1 MNSFFFKYSMA
12 EEPNEN
18 QFIEMAKHFKEV
30 VENKENEI
38 LDLKKK
44 IILIYGLIR
53 ASDEN
58 WEDINFVELIRQY
71 CSTWVE
77 SFI

>member
-1 MNSFFFKYSMA
+1 MA

-58 WEDINFVELIRQY
+58 WEDIHFVELIREY

>member
-1 MNSFFFKYSMA
+1 MA

-44 IILIYGLIR
+44 
-53 ASDEN
+53 
-58 WEDINFVELIRQY
+58 
-71 CSTWVE
+71 
-77 SFI
+77 

>member
-1 MNSFFFKYSMA
+1 MNSFFFKYTMD

-30 VENKENEI
+30 VEKKDNEI
-38 LDLKKK
+38 QDLKKK
-44 IILIYGLIR
+44 IMLIYGLIR

-58 WEDINFVELIRQY
+58 FDDIHFIELIRTY
-71 CSTWVE
+71 CSNFVE

>member
-1 MNSFFFKYSMA
+1 MD

-30 VENKENEI
+30 VEKKDNEI
-38 LDLKKK
+38 QDLKKK
-44 IILIYGLIR
+44 IMLIYGLIR

-58 WEDINFVELIRQY
+58 FDDIHFIELIRTY
-71 CSTWVE
+71 CSNFVE

>member
-1 MNSFFFKYSMA
+1 VNSFFFKYSMA

-18 QFIEMAKHFKEV
+18 EFIEMAKHFKEV
-30 VENKENEI
+30 VEKKDNEI

-58 WEDINFVELIRQY
+58 WEDIHFVELIREY